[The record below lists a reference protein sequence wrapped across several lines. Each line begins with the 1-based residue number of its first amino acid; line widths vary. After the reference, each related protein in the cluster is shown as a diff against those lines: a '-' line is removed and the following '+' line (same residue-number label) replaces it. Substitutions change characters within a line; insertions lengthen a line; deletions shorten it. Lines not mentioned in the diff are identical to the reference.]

1 MRLSSF
7 LLGVPAAV
15 VAAVVAVANRG
26 MVSFSLDP
34 FSRAAPAVTFEAPL
48 FLLLFAALGLGA
60 VLGVGAAL
68 LSRVGRRT
76 APEPQAGKPLLPKLH
91 GRPKPPPP
99 Q

>member
-1 MRLSSF
+1 MRLSSL
-7 LLGVPAAV
+7 LLGVPVAV

-26 MVSFSLDP
+26 MVTFSLDP
-34 FSRAAPAVTFEAPL
+34 FSRAAGTGTFEAPL

-68 LSRVGRRT
+68 LSRAGRKST
-76 APEPQAGKPLLPKLH
+76 PEVQAGKPLLPRLH

-99 Q
+99 K

>member
-7 LLGVPAAV
+7 LLGVPVAV

-34 FSRAAPAVTFEAPL
+34 FSRAGTGTFEAPL

-68 LSRVGRRT
+68 LSRAGRKST
-76 APEPQAGKPLLPKLH
+76 PEVQAGKPLLPRLH

-99 Q
+99 K